1 MASTKP
7 IQLVLFD
14 MDGVLLNSKD
24 NMRVAWAAVQ
34 RELHVT
40 VPFEHYLEKIGTPFA
55 EIMST
60 LGLQNLAT
68 EASHIYF
75 SASRQHDALLKW
87 YPSIN
92 ELLVNLS
99 LHGHKLGIVTSKDGR
114 RARELLSQLPIVFD
128 TVQTPETGLR
138 GKPAPDHI
146 LMACA
151 LTNTD
156 PSETLFVGDMPVDYH
171 AARRAGVSFCH
182 ASWGYGDVP
191 EGDCEILMHPLE
203 LLPRATV
210 GLAA

>member
-1 MASTKP
+1 MAFVKP

-24 NMRVAWAAVQ
+24 NMRAAWAAVQ

-40 VPFEHYLEKIGTPFA
+40 VPFEQYFERIGTPFA
-55 EIMST
+55 EIMNAI
-60 LGLQNLAT
+60 GLQKRAT

-87 YPSIN
+87 YPAVH

-99 LHGHKLGIVTSKDGR
+99 LQGHKLGVVTSKDGS
-114 RARELLSQLPIVFD
+114 RARELLSNLPVAFD
-128 TVQTPETGLR
+128 TVQTPTPGLR

-156 PSETLFVGDMPVDYH
+156 PSETLFVGDMPVDYQ
-171 AARRAGVSFCH
+171 AARRARVRFCH
-182 ASWGYGDVP
+182 ASWGYGEAP